1 MKYFNDTIS
10 SGQTFEERIGD
21 PDKFDASLGRIVEG
35 FSFLERT
42 LSNVIILIL
51 DVTNEIGNIITAELS
66 YKNKINLFSSL
77 FKNNIDIFK
86 KVHSDIETQ
95 FTELLSLCNKAEE
108 IRNQIIHSSYVSDRY
123 RVKVTAK
130 AKKGLNKNVEEVNPD
145 HLLNIADF
153 IVYVGM
159 SVEAFPLVLGIVDR
173 VGGAAE
179 DITYS
184 KNNKIIKKFGNL

>member
-1 MKYFNDTIS
+1 MKYYNDTIS
-10 SGQTFEERIGD
+10 YGQTFEERIGD
-21 PDKFDASLGRIVEG
+21 PDKFDASLGSIVEG

-42 LSNVIILIL
+42 LSNVIILLL
-51 DVTNEIGNIITAELS
+51 DVTNKVGNIITAELS

-95 FTELLSLCNKAEE
+95 FKELLSLCNKAEE
-108 IRNQIIHSSYVSDRY
+108 IRNQIIHSSYVANRY

-145 HLLNIADF
+145 YLLDIYDF
-153 IVYVGM
+153 IVNVGI
-159 SVEAFPLVLGIVDR
+159 SVEEFPVVLGLADMISTS
-173 VGGAAE
+173 AE
-179 DITYS
+179 DVTYS
-184 KNNKIIKKFGNL
+184 KNNKIIKKFSNL

>member
-145 HLLNIADF
+145 HLLDIADF

-159 SVEAFPLVLGIVDR
+159 SVEAFPLVLGLADR
-173 VGGAAE
+173 GGGTAE
-179 DITYS
+179 CITYS
-184 KNNKIIKKFGNL
+184 KNNKIIKKFSNL